1 MTSTRITAKRT
12 ASTILNNKTKVV
24 LGSINIAYTVLG
36 VIMTSE
42 NNAMTWDWLKL
53 LCVTIM
59 ATLVFE
65 HSQLDVRISE
75 LFYNNG
81 HWLLEKGA
89 QPYAFIFY
97 DLPKALLILSAV
109 YLIAVLIIKYRQ
121 SRLNATAPN
130 RYKLNLSKPSHNKL
144 DKFMLPLPMREIG
157 YLLIILAMVPATI
170 ATLKGVT
177 HVSCPND
184 LVIFNGDL
192 PYLNLWQNIVAA
204 MPARCFPAAH
214 ASAGFSLYGLAFLP
228 TLRKHRYQ
236 IVISVTILGWTMG
249 LYKMLFGDHF
259 FSHTLVSMLLS
270 LTIACALA
278 TLFFKDSIK
287 AKAKSTS
294 KKHADTATSLL
305 GTETSST

>member
-1 MTSTRITAKRT
+1 MT
-12 ASTILNNKTKVV
+12 L
-24 LGSINIAYTVLG
+24 
-36 VIMTSE
+36 E
-42 NNAMTWDWLKL
+42 NHSMAWGWLKL
-53 LCVTIM
+53 LCVTII

-65 HSQLDVRISE
+65 HSQLDIRISE
-75 LFYNNG
+75 LFYSNG

-97 DLPKALLILSAV
+97 DLPKALLILLAV

-121 SRLNATAPN
+121 PLPDAASQHR
-130 RYKLNLSKPSHNKL
+130 R
-144 DKFMLPLPMREIG
+144 KFDRFLLPLPIREIG
-157 YLLIILAMVPATI
+157 YLLIIIAIVPTTI

-184 LVIFNGDL
+184 LVVFNGDL

-204 MPARCFPAAH
+204 TPARCFPAAH

-228 TLRKHRYQ
+228 TLKKYRYQ
-236 IVISVTILGWTMG
+236 IFTTVTALGWTMG

-278 TLFFKDSIK
+278 TLFFKDSIANTTK
-287 AKAKSTS
+287 NTDSHKNL
-294 KKHADTATSLL
+294 ADMKLSN
-305 GTETSST
+305 TETPNI

>member
-1 MTSTRITAKRT
+1 MT
-12 ASTILNNKTKVV
+12 L
-24 LGSINIAYTVLG
+24 
-36 VIMTSE
+36 E
-42 NNAMTWDWLKL
+42 NHSMAWDWLKL
-53 LCVTIM
+53 LCLTIL

-65 HSQLDVRISE
+65 HSQLDIRISE
-75 LFYNNG
+75 LFYSHG

-97 DLPKALLILSAV
+97 DLPKALLILLAV
-109 YLIAVLIIKYRQ
+109 YLIAVLIIKYQQPLPDLASQHR
-121 SRLNATAPN
+121 R
-130 RYKLNLSKPSHNKL
+130 KF
-144 DKFMLPLPMREIG
+144 DKFLLPLPIREIG
-157 YLLIILAMVPATI
+157 YLLLVLAIVPATI

-184 LVIFNGDL
+184 LVIFGGEL
-192 PYLNLWQNIVAA
+192 PYLNLWQNMVAA
-204 MPARCFPAAH
+204 TPAKCFPAAH

-228 TLRKHRYQ
+228 TLKKHCYQ
-236 IVISVTILGWTMG
+236 ILKIVTLLGWSMG

-287 AKAKSTS
+287 AKAKSAS
-294 KKHADTATSLL
+294 KKYADTATSLL

>member
-1 MTSTRITAKRT
+1 MAW
-12 ASTILNNKTKVV
+12 
-24 LGSINIAYTVLG
+24 G
-36 VIMTSE
+36 
-42 NNAMTWDWLKL
+42 WLKL
-53 LCVTIM
+53 LCVTII
-59 ATLVFE
+59 ATLIFE
-65 HSQLDVRISE
+65 HNQLDIRISE

-97 DLPKALLILSAV
+97 DLPKALLILLAV

-121 SRLNATAPN
+121 PLPDVASQHR
-130 RYKLNLSKPSHNKL
+130 R
-144 DKFMLPLPMREIG
+144 KFDRFLLPLPTREIG
-157 YLLIILAMVPATI
+157 YLLIIIAIVPASI

-204 MPARCFPAAH
+204 TPARCFPAAH

-228 TLRKHRYQ
+228 TLKKYRYQ
-236 IVISVTILGWTMG
+236 IFTTVTVLGWTMG

-278 TLFFKDSIK
+278 NLFFKDSITNK
-287 AKAKSTS
+287 TKDTDNHKNR
-294 KKHADTATSLL
+294 ADIKLSN
-305 GTETSST
+305 TEAPNI

>member
-1 MTSTRITAKRT
+1 MT
-12 ASTILNNKTKVV
+12 L
-24 LGSINIAYTVLG
+24 
-36 VIMTSE
+36 E
-42 NNAMTWDWLKL
+42 NHSMAWDWLKL
-53 LCVTIM
+53 LCVTII

-97 DLPKALLILSAV
+97 DLPKALLILLAV

-121 SRLNATAPN
+121 SRLNATALN
-130 RYKLNLSKPSHNKL
+130 CNKLDRSKLSHNKL

-157 YLLIILAMVPATI
+157 YLLIILAIVPATI

-184 LVIFNGDL
+184 LAIFNGDL

-204 MPARCFPAAH
+204 TPARCFPAAH
-214 ASAGFSLYGLAFLP
+214 ASAGFSLYGLSFLP
-228 TLRKHRYQ
+228 TLRKYRYQ
-236 IVISVTILGWTMG
+236 IVISVTVLGWTMG

-270 LTIACALA
+270 LTIACAIA
-278 TLFFKDSIK
+278 ALFFKQSIK
-287 AKAKSTS
+287 SKTHSTS
-294 KKHADTATSLL
+294 DDKRHTGLSLSNI
-305 GTETSST
+305 EHSKVST

>member
-1 MTSTRITAKRT
+1 MT
-12 ASTILNNKTKVV
+12 L
-24 LGSINIAYTVLG
+24 
-36 VIMTSE
+36 E
-42 NNAMTWDWLKL
+42 NHSMAWGWLKL
-53 LCVTIM
+53 LCVTII
-59 ATLVFE
+59 ATLIFE
-65 HSQLDVRISE
+65 HSQLDIRISE
-75 LFYNNG
+75 LFYSNG

-97 DLPKALLILSAV
+97 DLPKALLILLAV
-109 YLIAVLIIKYRQ
+109 YLIAALIIKYRQ
-121 SRLNATAPN
+121 PLPDLASQHRH
-130 RYKLNLSKPSHNKL
+130 KF
-144 DKFMLPLPMREIG
+144 DKFLLPLPIREIG
-157 YLLIILAMVPATI
+157 YLLIIIAIVPASI

-204 MPARCFPAAH
+204 TPARCFPAAH

-228 TLRKHRYQ
+228 TLKKYRYQ
-236 IVISVTILGWTMG
+236 ILTTVTVLGWTMG

-278 TLFFKDSIK
+278 TLFFKDSIRN
-287 AKAKSTS
+287 KAKSIKANTKKSDETGFQESS
-294 KKHADTATSLL
+294 KT
-305 GTETSST
+305 

>member
-1 MTSTRITAKRT
+1 MT
-12 ASTILNNKTKVV
+12 L
-24 LGSINIAYTVLG
+24 
-36 VIMTSE
+36 E
-42 NNAMTWDWLKL
+42 NHSMAWDWLKL
-53 LCVTIM
+53 LCLTIL

-65 HSQLDVRISE
+65 HSQLDIRISE
-75 LFYNNG
+75 LFYSHG

-97 DLPKALLILSAV
+97 DLPKALLILLAV

-121 SRLNATAPN
+121 PLPDLASQHRC
-130 RYKLNLSKPSHNKL
+130 KF
-144 DKFMLPLPMREIG
+144 DKFLFPLPIREIG
-157 YLLIILAMVPATI
+157 YLLLVLAIVPATI

-184 LVIFNGDL
+184 LVIFGGEL
-192 PYLNLWQNIVAA
+192 PYLNLWQNMVAA
-204 MPARCFPAAH
+204 TPAKCFPAAH

-228 TLRKHRYQ
+228 TLKKHCYQ
-236 IVISVTILGWTMG
+236 ILKIVTLLGWSMG

-287 AKAKSTS
+287 AKAKSAS
-294 KKHADTATSLL
+294 KKYADTATSLL

>member
-1 MTSTRITAKRT
+1 MASTRLTAQHA
-12 ASTILNNKTKVV
+12 ASTILNNKTKDV
-24 LGSINIAYTVLG
+24 LGSINIAYTLSG
-36 VIMTSE
+36 VVMTSE
-42 NNAMTWDWLKL
+42 NNAVTWDWLKL

-97 DLPKALLILSAV
+97 DLPKALLILLAV

-121 SRLNATAPN
+121 SRLNATALN
-130 RYKLNLSKPSHNKL
+130 RNKYNRNKL
-144 DKFMLPLPMREIG
+144 DKFLLPLPMREIG
-157 YLLIILAMVPATI
+157 YLLIILAIVPATI
-170 ATLKGVT
+170 ATLKSVT

-192 PYLNLWQNIVAA
+192 SYLNLWQNIVAA
-204 MPARCFPAAH
+204 TPARCFPAAH

-228 TLRKHRYQ
+228 TLRKYRYQ

-259 FSHTLVSMLLS
+259 FSHTLVSMLMS

-278 TLFFKDSIK
+278 ALFFKQSIK
-287 AKAKSTS
+287 NKAHSTNDD
-294 KKHADTATSLL
+294 KRHTGLSL
-305 GTETSST
+305 SSIEHSNT

>member
-1 MTSTRITAKRT
+1 MAW
-12 ASTILNNKTKVV
+12 
-24 LGSINIAYTVLG
+24 G
-36 VIMTSE
+36 
-42 NNAMTWDWLKL
+42 WLKL
-53 LCVTIM
+53 LCVTII

-65 HSQLDVRISE
+65 HSQLDIRISE
-75 LFYNNG
+75 LFYSNG

-97 DLPKALLILSAV
+97 DLPKALLILLAV

-121 SRLNATAPN
+121 PLPDLASQHR
-130 RYKLNLSKPSHNKL
+130 H
-144 DKFMLPLPMREIG
+144 KFDRFLLPLPSREIG
-157 YLLIILAMVPATI
+157 YLLIIIAIVPATI

-204 MPARCFPAAH
+204 TPARCFPAAH

-228 TLRKHRYQ
+228 TLKKYRYH
-236 IVISVTILGWTMG
+236 ILATVTVLGWTMG

-278 TLFFKDSIK
+278 TLFFKESIRNKAKSIK
-287 AKAKSTS
+287 ANTKKSDEIGFEESS
-294 KKHADTATSLL
+294 KT
-305 GTETSST
+305 

>member
-1 MTSTRITAKRT
+1 MT
-12 ASTILNNKTKVV
+12 L
-24 LGSINIAYTVLG
+24 
-36 VIMTSE
+36 E
-42 NNAMTWDWLKL
+42 NHSMAWGWLKL
-53 LCVTIM
+53 LCVTII

-65 HSQLDVRISE
+65 HSQLDIRISA
-75 LFYNNG
+75 LFYSNG

-97 DLPKALLILSAV
+97 DLPKALLILLAV

-121 SRLNATAPN
+121 PLPDAASQHR
-130 RYKLNLSKPSHNKL
+130 RKF
-144 DKFMLPLPMREIG
+144 DKFLLPLPIPEIG
-157 YLLIILAMVPATI
+157 YLLIIIAIVPASI

-184 LVIFNGDL
+184 LVLFNGDL

-204 MPARCFPAAH
+204 TPAKCFPAAH

-228 TLRKHRYQ
+228 TLKKYRYQ
-236 IVISVTILGWTMG
+236 IFTTVTALGWTMG

-287 AKAKSTS
+287 AKAKSAS
-294 KKHADTATSLL
+294 KKYADTATSLL

>member
-1 MTSTRITAKRT
+1 MT
-12 ASTILNNKTKVV
+12 L
-24 LGSINIAYTVLG
+24 
-36 VIMTSE
+36 E
-42 NNAMTWDWLKL
+42 NHSMAWGWLKL
-53 LCVTIM
+53 LCVTII

-65 HSQLDVRISE
+65 HSQLDIRISE

-97 DLPKALLILSAV
+97 DLPKALLILLAV

-121 SRLNATAPN
+121 
-130 RYKLNLSKPSHNKL
+130 
-144 DKFMLPLPMREIG
+144 PLPDTASQHRRKFDRFLPPLPIREIG
-157 YLLIILAMVPATI
+157 YLLIIIAIVPASI

-204 MPARCFPAAH
+204 TPARCFPAAH

-228 TLRKHRYQ
+228 TLKKYRYQ
-236 IVISVTILGWTMG
+236 IFTTVTVLGWTMG

-278 TLFFKDSIK
+278 HIFFKRFDKNKNSQFQPTK
-287 AKAKSTS
+287 LTLS
-294 KKHADTATSLL
+294 DTQKR
-305 GTETSST
+305 

>member
-1 MTSTRITAKRT
+1 MT
-12 ASTILNNKTKVV
+12 L
-24 LGSINIAYTVLG
+24 
-36 VIMTSE
+36 E
-42 NNAMTWDWLKL
+42 NHSMAWGWLKL
-53 LCVTIM
+53 LCVTII

-65 HSQLDVRISE
+65 HSQLDIRISE
-75 LFYNNG
+75 LFYSNG

-97 DLPKALLILSAV
+97 DLPKALLILLAV

-121 SRLNATAPN
+121 PLPDLASQHR
-130 RYKLNLSKPSHNKL
+130 H
-144 DKFMLPLPMREIG
+144 KFDRFLLPLPSREIG
-157 YLLIILAMVPATI
+157 YLLIIIAIVPATI

-204 MPARCFPAAH
+204 TPARCFPAAH

-228 TLRKHRYQ
+228 TLKKYRYH
-236 IVISVTILGWTMG
+236 ILATVTVLGWTMG

-278 TLFFKDSIK
+278 TLFFKDSIRN
-287 AKAKSTS
+287 KAKSIKANTKKSDEIGFEESS
-294 KKHADTATSLL
+294 KT
-305 GTETSST
+305 

>member
-1 MTSTRITAKRT
+1 
-12 ASTILNNKTKVV
+12 
-24 LGSINIAYTVLG
+24 
-36 VIMTSE
+36 MTSE

-81 HWLLEKGA
+81 HWLLKKGA

-97 DLPKALLILSAV
+97 DLPKALLILLAV

-121 SRLNATAPN
+121 SRLNATTLN
-130 RYKLNLSKPSHNKL
+130 RNKLHRSKL

-204 MPARCFPAAH
+204 TPARCFPAAH

-228 TLRKHRYQ
+228 TLKKYRYQ
-236 IVISVTILGWTMG
+236 IFTTVTILGWTMG

-278 TLFFKDSIK
+278 ALFFKQSIK
-287 AKAKSTS
+287 NKTHSTS
-294 KKHADTATSLL
+294 DDKRHTGLSL
-305 GTETSST
+305 SSIEHSNT

>member
-1 MTSTRITAKRT
+1 MT
-12 ASTILNNKTKVV
+12 L
-24 LGSINIAYTVLG
+24 
-36 VIMTSE
+36 E
-42 NNAMTWDWLKL
+42 NHSMAWDWLKL
-53 LCVTIM
+53 LCLTIL

-65 HSQLDVRISE
+65 HSQLDIRISE
-75 LFYNNG
+75 LFYSHG

-97 DLPKALLILSAV
+97 DLPKALLILLAV
-109 YLIAVLIIKYRQ
+109 YLIAVLIIKYQQPLPDLASQHR
-121 SRLNATAPN
+121 
-130 RYKLNLSKPSHNKL
+130 SKF
-144 DKFMLPLPMREIG
+144 DKFLLPLPIREIG
-157 YLLIILAMVPATI
+157 YLLLVLAIVPATI

-184 LVIFNGDL
+184 LVIFGGEL
-192 PYLNLWQNIVAA
+192 PYLNLWQNMVAA
-204 MPARCFPAAH
+204 TPAKCFPAAH

-228 TLRKHRYQ
+228 TLKKHCYQ
-236 IVISVTILGWTMG
+236 ILKIVTLLGWSMG

-287 AKAKSTS
+287 AKAKSAS
-294 KKHADTATSLL
+294 KKYADTATSLL

>member
-1 MTSTRITAKRT
+1 MTSK
-12 ASTILNNKTKVV
+12 K
-24 LGSINIAYTVLG
+24 
-36 VIMTSE
+36 
-42 NNAMTWDWLKL
+42 NAMTWDWLKL

-65 HSQLDVRISE
+65 HGQLDVRISE

-97 DLPKALLILSAV
+97 DLPKVLLILLAV
-109 YLIAVLIIKYRQ
+109 YLIAVLIVKYRQ
-121 SRLNATAPN
+121 PLPN
-130 RYKLNLSKPSHNKL
+130 LALKQRNKIDRFL
-144 DKFMLPLPMREIG
+144 LPLSMREIS
-157 YLLIILAMVPATI
+157 YLLIILAVVPATI

-184 LVIFNGDL
+184 LIVFNGDL

-204 MPARCFPAAH
+204 TPARCFPAAH
-214 ASAGFSLYGLAFLP
+214 ASAGFSLYGLVFLP
-228 TLRKHRYQ
+228 TLRKYRYQ
-236 IVISVTILGWTMG
+236 IVISVTVLGWTMG

-278 TLFFKDSIK
+278 ALFFKQSIK
-287 AKAKSTS
+287 NKTHSTNDD
-294 KKHADTATSLL
+294 KRHTDINL
-305 GTETSST
+305 SSIEHSNI

>member
-1 MTSTRITAKRT
+1 MT
-12 ASTILNNKTKVV
+12 L
-24 LGSINIAYTVLG
+24 
-36 VIMTSE
+36 E
-42 NNAMTWDWLKL
+42 NHSMAWGWLKL
-53 LCVTIM
+53 LCVTII

-65 HSQLDVRISE
+65 HSQLDIRISE
-75 LFYNNG
+75 LFYSHG

-97 DLPKALLILSAV
+97 DLPKALLILLAV

-121 SRLNATAPN
+121 PLPDAASQHR
-130 RYKLNLSKPSHNKL
+130 R
-144 DKFMLPLPMREIG
+144 KFDRFLLPLPIREIG
-157 YLLIILAMVPATI
+157 YLLIIIAIVPASI

-204 MPARCFPAAH
+204 TPARCFPAAH

-228 TLRKHRYQ
+228 TLKKYRYQ
-236 IVISVTILGWTMG
+236 IFTTVTVLGWTMG

-278 TLFFKDSIK
+278 TLFFKHSIANK
-287 AKAKSTS
+287 TKNTDNHKNR
-294 KKHADTATSLL
+294 ADIKLSNTQTPNI
-305 GTETSST
+305 